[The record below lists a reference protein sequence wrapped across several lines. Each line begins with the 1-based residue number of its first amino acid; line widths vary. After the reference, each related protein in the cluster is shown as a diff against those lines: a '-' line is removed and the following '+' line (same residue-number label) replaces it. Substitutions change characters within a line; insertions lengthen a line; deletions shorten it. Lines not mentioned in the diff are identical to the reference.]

1 MSHRT
6 ASWLAWSLWAVCVAL
21 IALALL
27 LHILTDEIV
36 PVPPDARPGF
46 GLVVLAGVLSLAFPT
61 VGALIASRLPANP
74 IGWIFCCAGLVLAM
88 QRFTIAYADY
98 ALLETLAL
106 PWGQSVAWFA
116 SWVWVANPILLVFLL
131 LLFPSGR
138 LVSRRWRIVVWVVLL
153 GAALAALAD
162 AFMPRELPTHPWIY
176 NPFAVVGVAG
186 GITTY
191 EYFVASNLVGNALV
205 LTSILA
211 ALLSLIVRLHRAR
224 GDERQQ
230 LKWFLYPVVPTI
242 VFLSVITV
250 HVMVVNFTTEFRF
263 SPVYILPTWKVF
275 TTIDYLNLVTA
286 LFIPVCTYIAIL
298 RYRLYDIDVVINRAL
313 VYGSLTTMLALI
325 YFGGV
330 ATTEAIFRSLT
341 GQERQPQLAIVI
353 STLVIAALFNPLR
366 RRIQS
371 FIDRRFY
378 RRKYDARKTLEAFSA
393 KLRSET
399 DLDAL
404 NQELTSVVR
413 ETMQP
418 AHVSLWLR
426 PDTPRKGE
434 QAD

>member
-1 MSHRT
+1 MSRRS
-6 ASWLAWSLWAVCVAL
+6 AAWLAWSVLAVCVVL

-27 LHILTDEIV
+27 LDFLTDDV
-36 PVPPDARPGF
+36 PVPDARTGF
-46 GLVVLAGVLSLAFPT
+46 GLIVLAGVLSLAFPT

-98 ALLETLAL
+98 ALLENFAL
-106 PWGQSVAWFA
+106 PWGESVAWFS
-116 SWVWVANPILLVFLL
+116 SWVWFANPILLVFLL

-138 LVSRRWRIVVWVVLL
+138 LASRRWRIVAWVALL
-153 GAALAALAD
+153 GAALIALAD
-162 AFMPRELPTHPWIY
+162 AFIWRTLPFHPWVY
-176 NPFAVVGVAG
+176 NPFGVVGATG
-186 GITTY
+186 GVITY
-191 EYFVASNLVGNALV
+191 QHFVALNLVGNALV

-211 ALLSLIVRLHRAR
+211 ALLSLILRLLRAR

-230 LKWFLYPVVPTI
+230 IKWFLYPVVPAV
-242 VFLSVITV
+242 VFLSVTTV
-250 HVMVVNFTTEFRF
+250 HLMVYNFTEEFLF
-263 SPVYILPTWKVF
+263 SPVYILPSWAVF
-275 TTIDYLNLVTA
+275 TAIDYVSLVAA
-286 LFIPVCTYIAIL
+286 LVIPVCTYIAIL

-325 YFGGV
+325 YFGGI
-330 ATTEAIFRSLT
+330 ATTEAIFRTLT
-341 GQERQPQLAIVI
+341 GQEEQQPHLAIVV

-366 RRIQS
+366 RRIQA

-378 RRKYDARKTLEAFSA
+378 RRKYDAAKTLEAFSA
-393 KLRSET
+393 KLRDET

-404 NQELTSVVR
+404 SDDLVGVVK

-426 PDTPRKGE
+426 PELPPRESEGQE
-434 QAD
+434 